1 MLELLTAAVTE
12 SPIFSFSE
20 ANVLTLGF
28 SGSQRG
34 ASGHLQLRECPGL
47 NMWSL
52 TKGPLLGPS
61 GNSHFLPL
69 DVLMTI
75 TYTKSLQTVH
85 SLRCV
90 ISCVRLTALC

>member
-34 ASGHLQLRECPGL
+34 ASGHLQLKECPGL

-61 GNSHFLPL
+61 GNSHFLPC
-69 DVLMTI
+69 
-75 TYTKSLQTVH
+75 KRTVARGTWFTAI
-85 SLRCV
+85 LRG
-90 ISCVRLTALC
+90 